1 MLPHEFVA
9 KWSKVNLKES
19 AAAQEHFIDL
29 CRLLD
34 HPTPAEADADGS
46 SFTFEKGA
54 KKNAGGDGFADV
66 WKRRYFGWEYK
77 GRHKSLEA
85 AYQQLLQYREA
96 LESSRLLV
104 VCDLDRFEVR
114 TNFTNT
120 VQRIERFAT
129 ADLTKPEILT
139 ILYNVFHDPDKLM
152 PGQAIASITEAAAK
166 EFAQL
171 ADRLRERGIEPQ
183 RAATSS
189 PSLSSAYF
197 RRM

>member
-1 MLPHEFVA
+1 M
-9 KWSKVNLKES
+9 
-19 AAAQEHFIDL
+19 
-29 CRLLD
+29 
-34 HPTPAEADADGS
+34 
-46 SFTFEKGA
+46 
-54 KKNAGGDGFADV
+54 
-66 WKRRYFGWEYK
+66 
-77 GRHKSLEA
+77 
-85 AYQQLLQYREA
+85 
-96 LESSRLLV
+96 

-120 VQRIERFAT
+120 VRRIERFAT

-139 ILYNVFHDPDKLM
+139 ILYNVFHESDKLM
-152 PGQAIASITEAAAK
+152 PGQAISSITEAAAK

-197 RRM
+197 ERKWSISPSP

>member
-34 HPTPAEADADGS
+34 YPTRAEADADGS

-66 WKRRYFGWEYK
+66 WKRGYFGWEYK

-85 AYQQLLQYREA
+85 AY
-96 LESSRLLV
+96 
-104 VCDLDRFEVR
+104 
-114 TNFTNT
+114 
-120 VQRIERFAT
+120 
-129 ADLTKPEILT
+129 
-139 ILYNVFHDPDKLM
+139 
-152 PGQAIASITEAAAK
+152 
-166 EFAQL
+166 
-171 ADRLRERGIEPQ
+171 
-183 RAATSS
+183 
-189 PSLSSAYF
+189 
-197 RRM
+197 